1 MEEGGDAG
9 VDDIRQGKE
18 GRPGERWLDVG
29 GVDAVL
35 LNEEWCVDRLN
46 WLEEQDL
53 EGDDDT
59 IAVRCE

>member
-1 MEEGGDAG
+1 MA
-9 VDDIRQGKE
+9 R
-18 GRPGERWLDVG
+18 
-29 GVDAVL
+29 